1 MSAKTPYTP
10 IPDQSLVPTE
20 VQMGNAWD
28 SEAIARLIRS
38 KSNHGETPAFLFL
51 GKKET
56 GLLRGHLA
64 QAFGEDAVTVLK
76 DTYYQGLEVVT
87 IECESFVYAGGRKVR
102 RTLQDPIT
110 RRLPW
115 QEREISGLWS
125 LRLS

>member
-10 IPDQSLVPTE
+10 IPDQALVPTE
-20 VQMGNAWD
+20 ARMGTVWD

-51 GKKET
+51 GKKEA

-64 QAFGEDAVTVLK
+64 QAFGEEAVTTLK
-76 DTYYQGLEVVT
+76 DTYYQGLEVIT
-87 IECESFVYAGGRKVR
+87 IEADSFVFAGGRKVR
-102 RTLQDPIT
+102 RTLQDPIS

-115 QEREISGLWS
+115 QERDTAGLWS
-125 LRLS
+125 LRL